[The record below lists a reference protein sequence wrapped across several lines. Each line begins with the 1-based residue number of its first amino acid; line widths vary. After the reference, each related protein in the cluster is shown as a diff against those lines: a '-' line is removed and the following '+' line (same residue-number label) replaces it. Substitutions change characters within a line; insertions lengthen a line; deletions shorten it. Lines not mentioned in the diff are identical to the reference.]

1 MGMARVLAFANQK
14 GGVGKTTSVVTVAAA
29 MAEMGLRVL
38 VVDLDAQ
45 ACATFSLGI
54 DPEDLQVDVRAA
66 LVDGTDAER
75 ALIRTDEG
83 VDLLPASIG
92 LADADSALASTKGRE
107 LAVRNALKPLQSQ
120 YDWILLDCAPS
131 LGIVTI
137 GALIAA
143 QAVAIPLQ
151 CETLSHRGVG
161 QLLESINEVR
171 NYVNPKLKIAGIIP
185 TQYDGRT
192 LHARAVL
199 ADLPE
204 RYKVTVLPA
213 IHRSIRFAEAPAVG
227 RTVLSTA
234 PSSVGAR
241 DYRALAQALVD
252 QGS

>member
-1 MGMARVLAFANQK
+1 MAMARVLAFANQK

-54 DPEDLQVDVRAA
+54 DPEDLQLDVRAV
-66 LVDGTDAER
+66 LVDHTEANQ
-75 ALIRTDEG
+75 AIIRTGEG

-92 LADADSALASTKGRE
+92 LADADAALASTKGRE
-107 LAVRNALKPLQSQ
+107 LAVRKALEPLQSL
-120 YDWILLDCAPS
+120 YDWMLLDCAPS

-143 QAVAIPLQ
+143 DAVAIPLQ

-161 QLLESINEVR
+161 QLLQTIEEVR
-171 NYVNPKLKIAGIIP
+171 TYVNPKLAIAGIIP
-185 TQYDGRT
+185 TQFDGRT

-199 ADLPE
+199 SDLPD
-204 RYKVTVLPA
+204 RYHVTVLPA

-234 PSSVGAR
+234 PNSVGAR
-241 DYRALAQALVD
+241 DYRNLAQALVE
-252 QGS
+252 QAG

>member
-1 MGMARVLAFANQK
+1 MAMARVLAFANQK

-29 MAEMGLRVL
+29 MAEMGRRVL

-54 DPEDLQVDVRAA
+54 DPEDLQRDVRGV
-66 LVDGTDAER
+66 LVNGAEATQ
-75 ALIRTDEG
+75 ALIRTDDG

-92 LADADSALASTKGRE
+92 LADADAALASTKGRE
-107 LAVRNALKPLQSQ
+107 LAVRNALKPLQSE

-143 QAVAIPLQ
+143 NAVAIPLQ

-161 QLLESINEVR
+161 QLLQTIEEVR

-199 ADLPE
+199 SDLPE
-204 RYKVTVLPA
+204 RYHVNVLPA

-234 PSSVGAR
+234 PNSVGAR

-252 QGS
+252 QAN

>member
-1 MGMARVLAFANQK
+1 
-14 GGVGKTTSVVTVAAA
+14 

-143 QAVAIPLQ
+143 QAVASPLQ

-234 PSSVGAR
+234 PTSVGAR

>member
-204 RYKVTVLPA
+204 RYQVTVLPA

-234 PSSVGAR
+234 PTSVGAR
-241 DYRALAQALVD
+241 DYRTLAQALVD
-252 QGS
+252 QES